1 MSNRRNHGG
10 RDCRARHEEGD
21 GLDPR
26 LDELRERAQARR
38 ESQSRA
44 SHRDA
49 QLAKVALR
57 LLEQD
62 LGAMGP
68 AIAAGLHLVHVE
80 VLAAGAH
87 LRVYTA
93 PDRPVPDPSAL
104 SNWLATITPAL
115 RASLARALARKRVPT
130 ITLILTERL
139 ADAPPGSYEG
149 TQP

>member
-1 MSNRRNHGG
+1 MPKRRNHDV
-10 RDCRARHEEGD
+10 RDCRARHEEDD

-26 LDELRERAQARR
+26 LDELRDRADARR
-38 ESQSRA
+38 ESRP

-62 LGAMGP
+62 LCSLGP
-68 AIAAGLHLVHVE
+68 AIAAGLHLLHVE

-93 PDRPVPDPSAL
+93 PDHNLPNPAAL
-104 SNWLATITPAL
+104 THWLTSITPAL
-115 RASLARALARKRVPT
+115 RASLARSLARKRVPT
-130 ITLILTERL
+130 ITLILTDPL
-139 ADAPPGSYEG
+139 ADAPPGPYEG
-149 TQP
+149 PHP